1 MTIVNSP
8 NNLRFLR
15 LESYVFEITPACF
28 LKLNLFVF
36 DLFED
41 FNSYEVLSIIED
53 TSFAIYFVDA
63 LYPTLP
69 ITCARLDLGIE
80 CRQRDQ

>member
-1 MTIVNSP
+1 MTIVYRP
-8 NNLRFLR
+8 NHLRFLR
-15 LESYVFEITPACF
+15 LESYVVEITPASF

-41 FNSYEVLSIIED
+41 FDSYEVLSIIED
-53 TSFAIYFVDA
+53 TSFAIYFVAA

-69 ITCARLDLGIE
+69 ISSTRLDLGVE
-80 CRQRDQ
+80 CRQRD